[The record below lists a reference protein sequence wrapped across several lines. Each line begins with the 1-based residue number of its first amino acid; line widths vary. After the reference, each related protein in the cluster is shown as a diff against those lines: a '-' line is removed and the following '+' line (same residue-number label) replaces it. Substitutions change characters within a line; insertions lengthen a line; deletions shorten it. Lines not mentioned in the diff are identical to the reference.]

1 MKLLILMVLPFVA
14 SVARAQTAATKT
26 AIENKM
32 QDQKTSTVFTY
43 ARFGEKLFCV
53 PKESLKLD
61 NLVGMREVAIS
72 NASTPGIKSSLICY
86 QCCVGEEPHTKESCK
101 KDNYDN
107 FGQGKSCGC
116 K

>member
-43 ARFGEKLFCV
+43 ARLGEKLFCV
-53 PKESLKLD
+53 PKVSRHERSGDFKCLH
-61 NLVGMREVAIS
+61 AW
-72 NASTPGIKSSLICY
+72 
-86 QCCVGEEPHTKESCK
+86 H
-101 KDNYDN
+101 
-107 FGQGKSCGC
+107 
-116 K
+116 